1 MKNQKAFGL
10 RYSLALHNAILTI
23 WSLAMFVEVAID
35 MYYLVKV
42 SENLLVKRHHMEGCL
57 LDIC

>member
-42 SENLLVKRHHMEGCL
+42 RTFL
-57 LDIC
+57 